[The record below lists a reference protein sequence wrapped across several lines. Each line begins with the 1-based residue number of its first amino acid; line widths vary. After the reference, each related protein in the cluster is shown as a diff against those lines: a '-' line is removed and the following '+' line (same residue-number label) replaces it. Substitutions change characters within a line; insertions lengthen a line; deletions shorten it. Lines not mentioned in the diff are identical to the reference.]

1 MLKGLRP
8 ILRNNETITSL
19 NPPKIL
25 NMKRYFEQK
34 TVSNSVQDVST
45 TTRKVKV
52 AISQMGSKDL
62 DNDVID
68 FNAYNKTMAERG
80 PKGANL
86 IWHLTDHN
94 PSLKS
99 AIGKFSEL
107 YVEKDYLVGVTDV
120 PNTTWGNDVLEFYK
134 SGHINQH
141 SVGFRTIKAEN
152 QKSAEGEYNLIK
164 EILLFEG
171 SAVLWGANPNTPTIE
186 VGKSTEEV
194 MSQHEKLSKELSLLL
209 KSLKD
214 GRFSDEAFEFIEIRV
229 AQINEAIKSLISIES
244 TPKAEEPAIAVP
256 EVKEP
261 EIDLSGLKHNLTN
274 LITKLNS

>member
-1 MLKGLRP
+1 
-8 ILRNNETITSL
+8 
-19 NPPKIL
+19 
-25 NMKRYFEQK
+25 MKRYFEQK
-34 TVSNSVQDVST
+34 LISDSVKDVSE

-52 AISQMGSKDL
+52 AISQMGSKDF

-68 FNAYNKTMAERG
+68 HGAYNKTMAERG

-107 YVEKDYLVGVTDV
+107 YVDGDYLVGITDV

-141 SVGFRTIKAEN
+141 SVGFRTIKAET
-152 QKSAEGEYNLIK
+152 QEKGQSTEYNLIK

-186 VGKSTEEV
+186 VGKGLN
-194 MSQHEKLSKELSLLL
+194 SQEILDSHAKLSKEMSLLV

-214 GRFSDEAFEFIEIRV
+214 GRFTDEAFEFIEIRL
-229 AQINEAIKSLISIES
+229 AQINEAIKSLLS
-244 TPKAEEPAIAVP
+244 TEVTPEAEQPEQSVVEITEPIMDVT
-256 EVKEP
+256 
-261 EIDLSGLKHNLTN
+261 DLKHSLNNL
-274 LITKLNS
+274 LTKLNS